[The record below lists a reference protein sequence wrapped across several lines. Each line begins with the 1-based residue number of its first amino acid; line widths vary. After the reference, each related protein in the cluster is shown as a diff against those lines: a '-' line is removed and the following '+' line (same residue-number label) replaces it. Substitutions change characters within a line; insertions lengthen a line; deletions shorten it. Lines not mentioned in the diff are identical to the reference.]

1 MTMSTTTTMSTA
13 TTAITASAVAITA
26 RAEPLLLIS
35 ADWQIWLQDNMARD
49 VSDDKLMASMVKGN
63 IAEEL
68 ARSCIASVRHTT
80 ALNKQLGIKPLAPL
94 QGDWQTWLD
103 TQIAA
108 GGIERTLI
116 EAATLSIRSKF
127 AKHMKQVREQS
138 ESKSYTYEPPLFPL
152 SGALQAD
159 GRTMPI
165 LMSMNK
171 PRIVLF
177 GNVLSKDECEQ
188 IIALAQPKMAPSQ
201 TRNSATAELVVTK
214 QRTSHGTFLKLGE
227 TPLIQRLEARIAAL
241 TQWPVAKGEGLQ
253 VLHYLKEGEFQPHY
267 DFFAPEQPS
276 SQFSLKSGG
285 QRVATLIVYLNTV
298 DDGGE
303 TIFPKLNLKVK
314 AIQGNALYFSYT
326 NSKNELDRNTFHG
339 GAPVLQGDKWIM
351 TKWMR
356 QENLV

>member
-1 MTMSTTTTMSTA
+1 MSTTTTA
-13 TTAITASAVAITA
+13 TTASAGSVAITA

-49 VSDDKLMASMVKGN
+49 VPDDKLIASMVKGN

-68 ARSCIASVRHTT
+68 ARSCIASVRHTAT
-80 ALNKQLGIKPLAPL
+80 LNKQLGIKHLAPL

-116 EAATLSIRSKF
+116 DAATLSIRSKF
-127 AKHMKQVREQS
+127 AKHRKQMREQS
-138 ESKSYTYEPPLFPL
+138 ESKGYTYEPPLFPL

-165 LMSMNK
+165 LMSMDK

-177 GNVLSKDECEQ
+177 GNVLSKEECEQ

-201 TRNSATAELVVTK
+201 TRNNATAELVVTQ
-214 QRTSHGTFLKLGE
+214 QRTSQGTFLKLGE
-227 TPLIQRLEARIAAL
+227 TPLVHRLEARIAAL

-253 VLHYLKEGEFQPHY
+253 VLHYLKDGEYQPHY
-267 DFFAPEQPS
+267 DFFAPELS
-276 SQFSLKSGG
+276 GSQFSLKRGG

-298 DDGGE
+298 EDGGE

-326 NSKNELDRNTFHG
+326 NTKNELDRNTFHG

-356 QENLV
+356 QENIV